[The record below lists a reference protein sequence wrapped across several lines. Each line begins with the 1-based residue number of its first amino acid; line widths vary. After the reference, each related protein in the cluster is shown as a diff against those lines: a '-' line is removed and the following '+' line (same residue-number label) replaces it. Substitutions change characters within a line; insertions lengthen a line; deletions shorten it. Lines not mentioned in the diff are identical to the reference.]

1 MTETVVSADPRIIA
15 MELLMKAPAT
25 VSSPYPHYHALRSAA
40 PKYRMEQP
48 GQGVGWVLTTY
59 DDCRAALRNP
69 SLDKSAQRPR
79 MGDSRGRE
87 GARTLLFLDGPE
99 HSRLRGLVSRVFT
112 PAAPRPCAPG

>member
-25 VSSPYPHYHALRSAA
+25 VSSPYPHYHALRAAA

-59 DDCRAALRNP
+59 DECRAALRSP

-79 MGDSRGRE
+79 MGDFRA
-87 GARTLLFLDGPE
+87 ARAPAPCSSSTAP
-99 HSRLRGLVSRVFT
+99 ST
-112 PAAPRPCAPG
+112 PGCAAW